1 MLGQKLQLPKGKIRV
16 RVRVRGRG
24 RVRGVR
30 GLGG

>member
-1 MLGQKLQLPKGKIRV
+1 VLGQKLQLPKGKIRV